1 MEAEIIHAV
10 GVCFDVRESQQYHPR
25 RRRAGCRHI
34 IHAAGVRGAVKS
46 SQPEAGGGAGFRL
59 ALESQRPVWMK
70 RRILSRRYWKYSG
83 LTRSSS
89 TSSMTAEK

>member
-10 GVCFDVRESQQYHPR
+10 GVCFDVRERTGNIIHAA
-25 RRRAGCRHI
+25 RRAGCCHI
-34 IHAAGVRGAVKS
+34 IPAAGEGVWDS
-46 SQPEAGGGAGFRL
+46 SRW
-59 ALESQRPVWMK
+59 ESQRPVWMK